1 MQTPQNY
8 NKMTHAY
15 HNVTTPYLTSTKPF
29 TISMRKLFLSLFV
42 ALVACNVAQAG
53 FYHFISDDKYRAEVH
68 KDFTAKMQLVGKN
81 FFTPTQTVP
90 TPAEQEALEFLY
102 AYMPVADVTDYT
114 TAFYLDNVKATFKA
128 RDEMPW
134 GRDVPELLFR
144 HFVLPIRVN
153 NENLDNTRMALYD
166 ELKKR
171 VEGLSMTEAVLELN
185 HWCHEHVTY
194 QPSNAR
200 TLAPLACMK
209 TAIGRCGEESTF
221 TVAVLR
227 TLGIPARQVYTPR
240 WAHTDDNHAWVEAWA
255 DGKWHFLGA
264 CEPEP
269 VLDLGWFNLPASRAM
284 LMHTKAFG
292 NYRGPEEVMLRT
304 SNYTEINL
312 IANYAPTARV
322 DFAVVDAAG
331 KAVDKAKVEFKIY
344 NYAEYYTAVNKFTDS
359 RGRTFLTAGVGDMMV
374 WASKNGA
381 YGFAKASFGKDKAVT
396 IRLNRSARSD
406 AKMTVGALDSV
417 NIVPPVE
424 SAKLPEV
431 TFDEA
436 IANKTRLAK
445 EDSIRQAYEATF
457 YKPKKDGR
465 IGDFLKRA
473 RGNWKTI
480 HQFVSNHSDRLD
492 RALALL
498 ETLPDKDLHDMPLE
512 ILEDHFGAESNQ
524 LSPRVEDEMIIAP
537 FKQTFQQAF
546 NTALADSMRAN
557 PTILVEWTKHNI
569 RLNPDTKALRI
580 AQTPMGVW
588 RSRLTDTRSRDI
600 FFVSMARS
608 LGIESRKDAVT
619 GKVQYKRDDAW
630 VDVNFDNAQSQAT
643 PTGKL
648 KLTYSAAPLLPAD
661 PKYYSHF
668 TLSKIV
674 NGQAQLL
681 NFEEGDGNANEGT
694 TWANTFERGYDLD
707 AGTYLLV
714 TGTRLANG
722 GVLATQ
728 RFFNVAAGKTTEV
741 PLVMRRPSGQLNV
754 LGNFDSESR
763 FLKDGQE
770 VSILSQTGRGYF
782 TLALLGIGE
791 EPTNHALRDLAKARA
806 TLDEWGRPFVLLFPN
821 DADLQR
827 FKDENFGTL
836 PTNIIL
842 GVDADG
848 KIRQQV
854 ANAMK
859 LANPS
864 QMPVFI
870 VADTFNRVV
879 FCSQGYTIGMG
890 EQLEKVAK
898 MLETGK

>member
-1 MQTPQNY
+1 M
-8 NKMTHAY
+8 K
-15 HNVTTPYLTSTKPF
+15 
-29 TISMRKLFLSLFV
+29 KLLLSLFI
-42 ALVACNVAQAG
+42 ALTAFNAAQAG
-53 FYHFISDDKYRAEVH
+53 YYHFISDDKYRAQVH
-68 KDFTAKMQLVGKN
+68 KDFTEKMQLVGKN
-81 FFTPTQTVP
+81 FFSATQSVP
-90 TPAEQEALEFLY
+90 SVAEQEALEFLY

-114 TAFYLDNVKATFKA
+114 TAFYLDNVKAAFKA
-128 RDEMPW
+128 REEMPW
-134 GRDVPELLFR
+134 GRTVPELLFR
-144 HFVLPIRVN
+144 HFVMPIRVN
-153 NENLDNTRMALYD
+153 NENLDNARIVLYD

-171 VEGLSMTEAVLELN
+171 VEGLSMTEAILELN

-200 TLAPLACMK
+200 TLSPLACMK

-255 DGKWHFLGA
+255 DGQWHFLGA

-269 VLDLGWFNLPASRAM
+269 VLNLGWFNLPASRAM

-304 SNYTEINL
+304 NNYTEINL
-312 IANYAPTARV
+312 IGNYAPTARI
-322 DFAVVDAAG
+322 DFMVVDAAG

-344 NYAEYYTAVNKFTDS
+344 NYAEYYTAVNKFTDN

-381 YGFAKASFGKDKAVT
+381 YGFAKASFGKDKSIT
-396 IRLNRSARSD
+396 IRLTRSARTD
-406 AKMTVGALDSV
+406 AKNMVGALDST

-431 TFDEA
+431 SPEQA
-436 IANKTRLAK
+436 EANKLRLVK
-445 EDSIRQAYEATF
+445 EDSIRHAYEATF
-457 YKPKKDGR
+457 YKPKKDGKV
-465 IGDFLKRA
+465 GTFLKKA
-473 RGNWKTI
+473 RGNWQTI
-480 HQFVSNHSDRLD
+480 YQFINSHTDRMD
-492 RALALL
+492 RALDLL
-498 ETLPDKDLHDMPLE
+498 ATLPDKDLQDISLD
-512 ILEDHFGAESNQ
+512 ILEDHFNAQSDQ

-537 FKQTFQQAF
+537 FKQSFQEAF
-546 NTALADSMRAN
+546 NKGLADSMRVD
-557 PTILVEWTKHNI
+557 PTVLVDWTKHNI
-569 RLNPDTKALRI
+569 KLNPDTKALRI

-619 GKVQYKRDDAW
+619 GKVQYKRDSVW
-630 VDVNFDNAQSQAT
+630 VDVDFDNAQQQVT
-643 PTGKL
+643 PTGRL
-648 KLTYSAAPLLPAD
+648 KLTYTAVPLLPSD

-668 TLSKIV
+668 SLSKIV
-674 NGQAQLL
+674 DGQARLL
-681 NFEEGDGNANEGT
+681 NFEEGDGNDNEGT
-694 TWANTFERGYDLD
+694 TWANTFKNGYDLD

-722 GVLATQ
+722 GVLATH
-728 RFFNVAAGKTTEV
+728 RFFNIAAGKTTEV
-741 PLVMRRPSGQLNV
+741 ALKMRRPSGQLNV

-806 TLDEWGRPFVLLFPN
+806 TLDEWGRPFVLLFPS

-827 FKDENFGTL
+827 FKNENFGTL
-836 PTNIIL
+836 PANIIL
-842 GVDADG
+842 GVDAEG

-854 ANAMK
+854 AQAMK

>member
-1 MQTPQNY
+1 M
-8 NKMTHAY
+8 K
-15 HNVTTPYLTSTKPF
+15 
-29 TISMRKLFLSLFV
+29 KLLLSLFI
-42 ALVACNVAQAG
+42 ALTAFNAAQAG
-53 FYHFISDDKYRAEVH
+53 YYHFISDDKYRAQVH
-68 KDFTAKMQLVGKN
+68 KDFTEKMQLVGKN
-81 FFTPTQTVP
+81 FFSATQSVP
-90 TPAEQEALEFLY
+90 SVAEQEALEFLY

-114 TAFYLDNVKATFKA
+114 TAFYLDNVKAAFKA
-128 RDEMPW
+128 REEMPW
-134 GRDVPELLFR
+134 GRSVPELLFR
-144 HFVLPIRVN
+144 HFVMPIRVN
-153 NENLDNTRMALYD
+153 NENLDNARIVLYD

-171 VEGLSMTEAVLELN
+171 VEGLSMTEAILELN

-200 TLAPLACMK
+200 TLSPLACMK

-255 DGKWHFLGA
+255 DGQWHFLGA

-269 VLDLGWFNLPASRAM
+269 VLNLGWFNLPASRAM

-292 NYRGPEEVMLRT
+292 NYRGLEEVMLRT
-304 SNYTEINL
+304 NNYTEINL
-312 IANYAPTARV
+312 IGNYAPTARI
-322 DFAVVDAAG
+322 DFMVVDAAG

-344 NYAEYYTAVNKFTDS
+344 NYAEYYTAVNKFTDN

-381 YGFAKASFGKDKAVT
+381 YGFAKASFGKDKSIT
-396 IRLNRSARSD
+396 IRLTRSARTD
-406 AKMTVGALDSV
+406 AKNMVGALDST

-431 TFDEA
+431 SPEQA
-436 IANKTRLAK
+436 EANKLRLVK
-445 EDSIRQAYEATF
+445 EDSIRHAYEATF
-457 YKPKKDGR
+457 YKPKKDGKV
-465 IGDFLKRA
+465 GTFLKKA
-473 RGNWKTI
+473 RGNWQTI
-480 HQFVSNHSDRLD
+480 YQFINSHTDRMD
-492 RALALL
+492 RALDLL
-498 ETLPDKDLHDMPLE
+498 ATLPDKDLQDISLD
-512 ILEDHFGAESNQ
+512 ILEDHFNAQSNQ

-537 FKQTFQQAF
+537 FKQSFQEAF
-546 NTALADSMRAN
+546 NKGLADSMRVD
-557 PTILVEWTKHNI
+557 PTVLVDWTKHNI
-569 RLNPDTKALRI
+569 KLNPDTKALRI

-619 GKVQYKRDDAW
+619 GKVQYKRDSVW
-630 VDVNFDNAQSQAT
+630 VDVDFDNAQQQVT
-643 PTGKL
+643 PTGRL
-648 KLTYSAAPLLPAD
+648 KLTYTAVPLLPSD

-668 TLSKIV
+668 SLSKIV
-674 NGQAQLL
+674 DGQARLL
-681 NFEEGDGNANEGT
+681 NFEEGDGNDNEGT
-694 TWANTFERGYDLD
+694 TWANTFKNGYDLD

-722 GVLATQ
+722 GVLATH
-728 RFFNVAAGKTTEV
+728 RFFNIAAGKTTEV
-741 PLVMRRPSGQLNV
+741 ALKMRRPSGQLNV

-827 FKDENFGTL
+827 FKNENFGTL
-836 PTNIIL
+836 PANIIL
-842 GVDADG
+842 GVDAEG

-854 ANAMK
+854 AQAMK

>member
-1 MQTPQNY
+1 M
-8 NKMTHAY
+8 K
-15 HNVTTPYLTSTKPF
+15 
-29 TISMRKLFLSLFV
+29 KLLLSLFI
-42 ALVACNVAQAG
+42 ALTAFNAAQAG
-53 FYHFISDDKYRAEVH
+53 YYHFISDDKYRAQVH
-68 KDFTAKMQLVGKN
+68 KDFTEKMQLVGKN
-81 FFTPTQTVP
+81 FFSATQSVP
-90 TPAEQEALEFLY
+90 SVAEQEALEFLY

-114 TAFYLDNVKATFKA
+114 TAFYLDNVKAAFKA
-128 RDEMPW
+128 REEMPW
-134 GRDVPELLFR
+134 GRTVPELLFR
-144 HFVLPIRVN
+144 HFVMPIRVN
-153 NENLDNTRMALYD
+153 NENLDNARIVLYD

-171 VEGLSMTEAVLELN
+171 VEGLSMTEAILELN

-200 TLAPLACMK
+200 TLSPLACMK

-255 DGKWHFLGA
+255 DGKWYFLGA

-269 VLDLGWFNLPASRAM
+269 VLNLGWFNLPASRAM

-304 SNYTEINL
+304 NNYTEINL
-312 IANYAPTARV
+312 IGNYAPTARI
-322 DFAVVDAAG
+322 DFMVVDAAG

-344 NYAEYYTAVNKFTDS
+344 NYAEYYTAVNKFTDN

-381 YGFAKASFGKDKAVT
+381 YGFAKASFGKDKSIT
-396 IRLNRSARSD
+396 IRLTRSARTD
-406 AKMTVGALDSV
+406 AKNMVGALDST

-431 TFDEA
+431 SPEQA
-436 IANKTRLAK
+436 EANKLRLVK
-445 EDSIRQAYEATF
+445 EDSIRHAYEATF
-457 YKPKKDGR
+457 YKPKKDGKV
-465 IGDFLKRA
+465 GTFLKKA
-473 RGNWKTI
+473 RGNWQTI
-480 HQFVSNHSDRLD
+480 YQFINSHTDRMD
-492 RALALL
+492 RALDLL
-498 ETLPDKDLHDMPLE
+498 ATLPDKDLQDISLD
-512 ILEDHFGAESNQ
+512 ILEDHFNAQSDQ

-537 FKQTFQQAF
+537 FKQSFQEAF
-546 NTALADSMRAN
+546 NKGLADSMRVD
-557 PTILVEWTKHNI
+557 PTVLVDWTKHNI
-569 RLNPDTKALRI
+569 KLNPDTKALRI

-619 GKVQYKRDDAW
+619 GKVQYKRDSVW
-630 VDVNFDNAQSQAT
+630 VDVDFDNAQQQVT
-643 PTGKL
+643 PTGRL
-648 KLTYSAAPLLPAD
+648 KLTYTAVPLLPSD

-674 NGQAQLL
+674 DGQARLL

-694 TWANTFERGYDLD
+694 TWANTFKNGYDLD
-707 AGTYLLV
+707 EGTYLLV

-722 GVLATQ
+722 GVLATH
-728 RFFNVAAGKTTEV
+728 RFFYIAAGKTTEV
-741 PLVMRRPSGQLNV
+741 ALKMRRPSGQLNV

-827 FKDENFGTL
+827 FKNENFGTL
-836 PTNIIL
+836 PANIIL
-842 GVDADG
+842 GVDAEG

-854 ANAMK
+854 AQAMK

>member
-1 MQTPQNY
+1 M
-8 NKMTHAY
+8 K
-15 HNVTTPYLTSTKPF
+15 
-29 TISMRKLFLSLFV
+29 KLLLSLFI
-42 ALVACNVAQAG
+42 ALTAFNAAQAG
-53 FYHFISDDKYRAEVH
+53 YYHFISDDKYRAQVH
-68 KDFTAKMQLVGKN
+68 KDFTEKMQLVGKN
-81 FFTPTQTVP
+81 FFSATQSVP
-90 TPAEQEALEFLY
+90 SVAEQEALEFLY

-128 RDEMPW
+128 REEMPW
-134 GRDVPELLFR
+134 GRTVPELLFR
-144 HFVLPIRVN
+144 HFVMPIRVN
-153 NENLDNTRMALYD
+153 NENLDNARIVLYD

-171 VEGLSMTEAVLELN
+171 VEGLSMTEAILELN

-200 TLAPLACMK
+200 TLSPLACMK

-255 DGKWHFLGA
+255 DGQWHFLGA

-269 VLDLGWFNLPASRAM
+269 VLNLGWFNLPASRAM

-304 SNYTEINL
+304 NNYTEINL
-312 IANYAPTARV
+312 IGNYAPTARI
-322 DFAVVDAAG
+322 DFMVVDAAG
-331 KAVDKAKVEFKIY
+331 QAVDKAKVEFKIY
-344 NYAEYYTAVNKFTDS
+344 NYAEYYTAVNKFTDN

-381 YGFAKASFGKDKAVT
+381 YGFAKASFGKDKSIT
-396 IRLNRSARSD
+396 IRLTRSARTD
-406 AKMTVGALDSV
+406 AKNMVGVLDST

-431 TFDEA
+431 SPEQA
-436 IANKTRLAK
+436 EANKLRLVK
-445 EDSIRQAYEATF
+445 EDSIRHAYEATF
-457 YKPKKDGR
+457 YKPKKEGKV
-465 IGDFLKRA
+465 GTFLKKA
-473 RGNWKTI
+473 RGNWQTI
-480 HQFVSNHSDRLD
+480 YQFINSHTDRMD
-492 RALALL
+492 RALDLL
-498 ETLPDKDLHDMPLE
+498 ATLPDKDLQDISLD
-512 ILEDHFGAESNQ
+512 ILEDHFNAQSNQ

-537 FKQTFQQAF
+537 FKQSFQEAF
-546 NTALADSMRAN
+546 NKGLADSMRVD
-557 PTILVEWTKHNI
+557 PTVLVDWTKRNI
-569 RLNPDTKALRI
+569 KLNPDTKALRI

-619 GKVQYKRDDAW
+619 GKVQYKRDSVW
-630 VDVNFDNAQSQAT
+630 VDVDFDNAQQQVT
-643 PTGKL
+643 PTGRL
-648 KLTYSAAPLLPAD
+648 KLTYTAVPLLPSD

-674 NGQAQLL
+674 DGQARLL
-681 NFEEGDGNANEGT
+681 NFEEGDGNDDEGT
-694 TWANTFERGYDLD
+694 TWANTFKNGYDLD

-722 GVLATQ
+722 GVLATH
-728 RFFNVAAGKTTEV
+728 RFFNIAAGKTTEV
-741 PLVMRRPSGQLNV
+741 ALKMRRPSGQLNV

-827 FKDENFGTL
+827 FKNENFGTL
-836 PTNIIL
+836 PANIIL
-842 GVDADG
+842 GVDAEG

-854 ANAMK
+854 AQAMK

>member
-1 MQTPQNY
+1 
-8 NKMTHAY
+8 
-15 HNVTTPYLTSTKPF
+15 
-29 TISMRKLFLSLFV
+29 
-42 ALVACNVAQAG
+42 
-53 FYHFISDDKYRAEVH
+53 
-68 KDFTAKMQLVGKN
+68 
-81 FFTPTQTVP
+81 
-90 TPAEQEALEFLY
+90 
-102 AYMPVADVTDYT
+102 
-114 TAFYLDNVKATFKA
+114 
-128 RDEMPW
+128 
-134 GRDVPELLFR
+134 
-144 HFVLPIRVN
+144 
-153 NENLDNTRMALYD
+153 
-166 ELKKR
+166 
-171 VEGLSMTEAVLELN
+171 
-185 HWCHEHVTY
+185 
-194 QPSNAR
+194 
-200 TLAPLACMK
+200 
-209 TAIGRCGEESTF
+209 
-221 TVAVLR
+221 
-227 TLGIPARQVYTPR
+227 
-240 WAHTDDNHAWVEAWA
+240 
-255 DGKWHFLGA
+255 
-264 CEPEP
+264 
-269 VLDLGWFNLPASRAM
+269 
-284 LMHTKAFG
+284 MHTKAFG

-304 SNYTEINL
+304 NNYTEINL
-312 IANYAPTARV
+312 IGNYAPTARI
-322 DFAVVDAAG
+322 DFMVVDAAG

-344 NYAEYYTAVNKFTDS
+344 NYAEYYTAVNKFTDN

-381 YGFAKASFGKDKAVT
+381 YGFAKASFGKDKSIT
-396 IRLNRSARSD
+396 IRLTRSARTD
-406 AKMTVGALDSV
+406 AKNMVGALDST

-431 TFDEA
+431 SPEQA
-436 IANKTRLAK
+436 EANKLRLVK
-445 EDSIRQAYEATF
+445 EDSIRHAYEATF
-457 YKPKKDGR
+457 YKPKKDGKV
-465 IGDFLKRA
+465 GTFLKKA
-473 RGNWKTI
+473 RGNWQTI
-480 HQFVSNHSDRLD
+480 YQFINSHTDRMD
-492 RALALL
+492 RALDLL
-498 ETLPDKDLHDMPLE
+498 ATLPDKDLQDISLD
-512 ILEDHFGAESNQ
+512 ILEDHFNAQSDQ

-537 FKQTFQQAF
+537 FKQSFQEAF
-546 NTALADSMRAN
+546 NKGLADSMRVD
-557 PTILVEWTKHNI
+557 PTVLIDWTKHNI
-569 RLNPDTKALRI
+569 KLNPDTKALRI

-619 GKVQYKRDDAW
+619 GKVQYKRDSVW
-630 VDVNFDNAQSQAT
+630 VDVDFDNAQQQVT
-643 PTGKL
+643 PTGRL
-648 KLTYSAAPLLPAD
+648 KLTYTAVPLLPSD

-674 NGQAQLL
+674 DGQARLL
-681 NFEEGDGNANEGT
+681 NFEEGDGNDNEGT
-694 TWANTFERGYDLD
+694 TWANTFKNGYDLD

-728 RFFNVAAGKTTEV
+728 RFFNIAAGKTTEV
-741 PLVMRRPSGQLNV
+741 ALKMRRPSGQLNV

-827 FKDENFGTL
+827 FKNENFGTL
-836 PTNIIL
+836 PANIIL
-842 GVDADG
+842 GVDAEG

-854 ANAMK
+854 AQAMK

>member
-1 MQTPQNY
+1 M
-8 NKMTHAY
+8 K
-15 HNVTTPYLTSTKPF
+15 
-29 TISMRKLFLSLFV
+29 KLLLSLFI
-42 ALVACNVAQAG
+42 ALTAFNAAQAG
-53 FYHFISDDKYRAEVH
+53 YYHFISDDKYRAQVH
-68 KDFTAKMQLVGKN
+68 KDFTEKMQLVGKN
-81 FFTPTQTVP
+81 FFSATQSVP
-90 TPAEQEALEFLY
+90 SVAEQEALEFLY

-114 TAFYLDNVKATFKA
+114 TAFYLDNVKAAFKA
-128 RDEMPW
+128 REEMPW
-134 GRDVPELLFR
+134 GRTVPELLFR
-144 HFVLPIRVN
+144 HFVMPIRVN
-153 NENLDNTRMALYD
+153 NENLDNARIVLYD

-171 VEGLSMTEAVLELN
+171 VEGLSMTEAILELN

-200 TLAPLACMK
+200 TLSPLACMK

-255 DGKWHFLGA
+255 DGQWHFLGA

-269 VLDLGWFNLPASRAM
+269 VLNLGWFNLPASRAM

-304 SNYTEINL
+304 NNYTEINL
-312 IANYAPTARV
+312 IGNYAPTARI
-322 DFAVVDAAG
+322 DFMVVDAAG

-344 NYAEYYTAVNKFTDS
+344 NYAEYYTAVNKFTDN

-381 YGFAKASFGKDKAVT
+381 YGFAKASFGKDKSIT
-396 IRLNRSARSD
+396 IRLTRSARTD
-406 AKMTVGALDSV
+406 AKNMVGVLDST

-431 TFDEA
+431 SPEQA
-436 IANKTRLAK
+436 EANKLRLVK
-445 EDSIRQAYEATF
+445 EDSIRHAYEATF
-457 YKPKKDGR
+457 YKPKKDGKV
-465 IGDFLKRA
+465 GTFLKKA
-473 RGNWKTI
+473 RGNWQTI
-480 HQFVSNHSDRLD
+480 YQFINSHTDRMD
-492 RALALL
+492 RALDLL
-498 ETLPDKDLHDMPLE
+498 ATLPDKDLQDISLD
-512 ILEDHFGAESNQ
+512 ILEDHFNAQSDQ

-537 FKQTFQQAF
+537 FKQSFQEAF
-546 NTALADSMRAN
+546 NKGLADSMRVD
-557 PTILVEWTKHNI
+557 PTVLVDWTKHNI
-569 RLNPDTKALRI
+569 KLNPDTKALRI

-619 GKVQYKRDDAW
+619 GKVQYKRDSVW
-630 VDVNFDNAQSQAT
+630 VDVDFDNAQQQVT
-643 PTGKL
+643 PTGRL
-648 KLTYSAAPLLPAD
+648 KLTYTAVPLLPSD

-674 NGQAQLL
+674 DGQARLL
-681 NFEEGDGNANEGT
+681 NFEEGDGNDNEGT
-694 TWANTFERGYDLD
+694 TWANTFKNGYDLD

-722 GVLATQ
+722 GVLATH
-728 RFFNVAAGKTTEV
+728 RFFNIAAGKTTEV
-741 PLVMRRPSGQLNV
+741 ALKMRRPSGQLNV

-827 FKDENFGTL
+827 FKNENFGTL
-836 PTNIIL
+836 PANIIL
-842 GVDADG
+842 GVDAEG

-854 ANAMK
+854 AQAMK

-879 FCSQGYTIGMG
+879 FCLQGYTIGMG

>member
-1 MQTPQNY
+1 
-8 NKMTHAY
+8 
-15 HNVTTPYLTSTKPF
+15 
-29 TISMRKLFLSLFV
+29 MRKLLLSLFI
-42 ALVACNVAQAG
+42 ALTAFNAAQAG
-53 FYHFISDDKYRAEVH
+53 YYHFISDDKYRAQVH
-68 KDFTAKMQLVGKN
+68 KDFTEKMQLVGKN
-81 FFTPTQTVP
+81 FFSATQSVP
-90 TPAEQEALEFLY
+90 SVAEQEALEFLY

-114 TAFYLDNVKATFKA
+114 TAFYLDNVKAAFKA
-128 RDEMPW
+128 REEMPW
-134 GRDVPELLFR
+134 GRTVPELLFR
-144 HFVLPIRVN
+144 HFVMPIRVN
-153 NENLDNTRMALYD
+153 NENLDNARIVLYD

-171 VEGLSMTEAVLELN
+171 VEGLSMTEAILELN

-200 TLAPLACMK
+200 TLSPLACMK

-255 DGKWHFLGA
+255 DGQWHFLGA

-269 VLDLGWFNLPASRAM
+269 VLNVGGFNLPASRAM

-304 SNYTEINL
+304 NNYTEINL
-312 IANYAPTARV
+312 IGNYAPTARI
-322 DFAVVDAAG
+322 DFMVVDAAG

-344 NYAEYYTAVNKFTDS
+344 NYAEYYTAVNKFTDN

-381 YGFAKASFGKDKAVT
+381 YGFAKASFGKDKSIT
-396 IRLNRSARSD
+396 IRLTRSARTD
-406 AKMTVGALDSV
+406 AKNMVGVLDST

-431 TFDEA
+431 SPEQA
-436 IANKTRLAK
+436 EANKLRLVK
-445 EDSIRQAYEATF
+445 EDSIRHAYEATF
-457 YKPKKDGR
+457 YKPKKDGKV
-465 IGDFLKRA
+465 GTFLKKA
-473 RGNWKTI
+473 RGNWQTI
-480 HQFVSNHSDRLD
+480 YQFINSHTDRMD
-492 RALALL
+492 RALDLL
-498 ETLPDKDLHDMPLE
+498 ATLPDKDLQDISLD
-512 ILEDHFGAESNQ
+512 ILEDHFNAQSNQ

-537 FKQTFQQAF
+537 FKQSFQEAF
-546 NTALADSMRAN
+546 NKGLADSMRVD
-557 PTILVEWTKHNI
+557 PTVLVDWTKHNI
-569 RLNPDTKALRI
+569 KLNPDTKALRI

-619 GKVQYKRDDAW
+619 GKVQYKRDSVW
-630 VDVNFDNAQSQAT
+630 VDVDFDNAQQQVT
-643 PTGKL
+643 PTGRL
-648 KLTYSAAPLLPAD
+648 KLTYTAVPLLPSD

-674 NGQAQLL
+674 DGQARLL
-681 NFEEGDGNANEGT
+681 NFEEGDGNDDEGT
-694 TWANTFERGYDLD
+694 TWANTFKNGYDLD

-722 GVLATQ
+722 GVLATH
-728 RFFNVAAGKTTEV
+728 RFFNIAAGKTTEV
-741 PLVMRRPSGQLNV
+741 ALKMRRPSGQLNV

-827 FKDENFGTL
+827 FKNENFGTL
-836 PTNIIL
+836 PANIIL
-842 GVDADG
+842 GVDAEG

-854 ANAMK
+854 AQAMK

>member
-1 MQTPQNY
+1 M
-8 NKMTHAY
+8 K
-15 HNVTTPYLTSTKPF
+15 
-29 TISMRKLFLSLFV
+29 KLLLSLFI
-42 ALVACNVAQAG
+42 ALTAFNAAQAG
-53 FYHFISDDKYRAEVH
+53 YYHFISDDKYRAQVH
-68 KDFTAKMQLVGKN
+68 KDFTEKMQLVGKN
-81 FFTPTQTVP
+81 FFSATQSVP
-90 TPAEQEALEFLY
+90 SVAEQEALEFLY

-114 TAFYLDNVKATFKA
+114 TAFYLDNVKAAFKA
-128 RDEMPW
+128 REEMPW
-134 GRDVPELLFR
+134 GRTVPELLFR
-144 HFVLPIRVN
+144 HFVMPIRVN
-153 NENLDNTRMALYD
+153 NENLDNARIVLYD

-171 VEGLSMTEAVLELN
+171 VEGLSMTEAILELN

-200 TLAPLACMK
+200 TLSPLACMK

-255 DGKWHFLGA
+255 DGKWYFLGA

-269 VLDLGWFNLPASRAM
+269 VLNLGWFNLPASRAM

-304 SNYTEINL
+304 NNYTEINL
-312 IANYAPTARV
+312 IGNYAPTARIY
-322 DFAVVDAAG
+322 FMVVDAAG

-344 NYAEYYTAVNKFTDS
+344 NYAEYYTAVNKFTDN

-381 YGFAKASFGKDKAVT
+381 YGFAKASFGKDKSIT
-396 IRLNRSARSD
+396 IRLTRSARTD
-406 AKMTVGALDSV
+406 AKNMVGALDST

-431 TFDEA
+431 SPEQA
-436 IANKTRLAK
+436 EANKLRLVK
-445 EDSIRQAYEATF
+445 EDSIRHAYEATF
-457 YKPKKDGR
+457 YKPKKDGKV
-465 IGDFLKRA
+465 GTFLKKA
-473 RGNWKTI
+473 RGNWQTI
-480 HQFVSNHSDRLD
+480 YQFINSHTDRMD
-492 RALALL
+492 RALDLL
-498 ETLPDKDLHDMPLE
+498 ATLPDKDLQDISLD
-512 ILEDHFGAESNQ
+512 ILEDHFNAQSDQ

-537 FKQTFQQAF
+537 FKQSFQEAF
-546 NTALADSMRAN
+546 NKGLADSMRVD
-557 PTILVEWTKHNI
+557 PTVLVDWTKHNI
-569 RLNPDTKALRI
+569 KLNPDTKALRI

-619 GKVQYKRDDAW
+619 GKVQYKRDSVW
-630 VDVNFDNAQSQAT
+630 VDVDFDNAQQQVT
-643 PTGKL
+643 PTGRL
-648 KLTYSAAPLLPAD
+648 KLTYTAVPLLPSD

-674 NGQAQLL
+674 DGQARLL

-694 TWANTFERGYDLD
+694 TWANTFKNGYDLD

-722 GVLATQ
+722 GVLATH
-728 RFFNVAAGKTTEV
+728 RFFYIAAGKTTEV
-741 PLVMRRPSGQLNV
+741 ALKMRRPSGQLNV

-827 FKDENFGTL
+827 FKNENFGTL
-836 PTNIIL
+836 PANIIL
-842 GVDADG
+842 GVDAEG

-854 ANAMK
+854 AQAMK

>member
-1 MQTPQNY
+1 M
-8 NKMTHAY
+8 K
-15 HNVTTPYLTSTKPF
+15 
-29 TISMRKLFLSLFV
+29 KLLLSLFI
-42 ALVACNVAQAG
+42 ALTAFNAAQAG
-53 FYHFISDDKYRAEVH
+53 YYHFISDDKYRAQVH
-68 KDFTAKMQLVGKN
+68 KDFTEKMQLVGKN
-81 FFTPTQTVP
+81 FFSATQSVP
-90 TPAEQEALEFLY
+90 SVAEQEALEFLY

-114 TAFYLDNVKATFKA
+114 TAFYLDNVKAAFKA
-128 RDEMPW
+128 REEMPW
-134 GRDVPELLFR
+134 GRTVPELLFR
-144 HFVLPIRVN
+144 HFVMPIRVN
-153 NENLDNTRMALYD
+153 NENLDNARIVLYD

-171 VEGLSMTEAVLELN
+171 VEGLSMTEAILELN

-200 TLAPLACMK
+200 TLSPLACMK

-255 DGKWHFLGA
+255 DGKWYFLGA

-269 VLDLGWFNLPASRAM
+269 VLNLGWFNLPASRAM

-304 SNYTEINL
+304 NNYTEINL
-312 IANYAPTARV
+312 IGNYAPTARI
-322 DFAVVDAAG
+322 DFMVVDAAG

-344 NYAEYYTAVNKFTDS
+344 NYAEYYTAVNKFTDN

-381 YGFAKASFGKDKAVT
+381 YGFAKASFGKDKSIT
-396 IRLNRSARSD
+396 IRLTCSARTD
-406 AKMTVGALDSV
+406 AKNMVGALDST

-431 TFDEA
+431 SPEQA
-436 IANKTRLAK
+436 EANKLRLVK
-445 EDSIRQAYEATF
+445 EDSIRHAYEATF
-457 YKPKKDGR
+457 YKPKKDGKV
-465 IGDFLKRA
+465 GTFLKKA
-473 RGNWKTI
+473 RGNWQTI
-480 HQFVSNHSDRLD
+480 YQFINSHTDRMD
-492 RALALL
+492 RALDLL
-498 ETLPDKDLHDMPLE
+498 ATLPDKDLQDISLD
-512 ILEDHFGAESNQ
+512 ILEDHFNAQSDQ

-537 FKQTFQQAF
+537 FKQSFQEAF
-546 NTALADSMRAN
+546 NKGLADSMRVD
-557 PTILVEWTKHNI
+557 PTVLVDWTKHNI
-569 RLNPDTKALRI
+569 KLNPDTKALRI

-619 GKVQYKRDDAW
+619 GKVQYKRDSVW
-630 VDVNFDNAQSQAT
+630 VDVDFDNAQQQVT
-643 PTGKL
+643 PTGRL
-648 KLTYSAAPLLPAD
+648 KLTYTAVPLLPSD

-674 NGQAQLL
+674 DGQARLL

-694 TWANTFERGYDLD
+694 TWANTFKNGYDLD

-722 GVLATQ
+722 GVLATH
-728 RFFNVAAGKTTEV
+728 RFFYIAAGKTTEV
-741 PLVMRRPSGQLNV
+741 ALKMRRPSGQLNV

-827 FKDENFGTL
+827 FKNENFGTL
-836 PTNIIL
+836 PANIIL
-842 GVDADG
+842 GVDAEG

-854 ANAMK
+854 AQAMK

>member
-1 MQTPQNY
+1 
-8 NKMTHAY
+8 
-15 HNVTTPYLTSTKPF
+15 
-29 TISMRKLFLSLFV
+29 MRKLLLSLFI
-42 ALVACNVAQAG
+42 ALTAFNAAQAG
-53 FYHFISDDKYRAEVH
+53 YYHFISDDKYRAQVR
-68 KDFTAKMQLVGKN
+68 KDFTEKMQLVGKN
-81 FFTPTQTVP
+81 FFSATQSVP
-90 TPAEQEALEFLY
+90 SVAEQEALEFLY

-114 TAFYLDNVKATFKA
+114 TAFYLDNVKAAFKA
-128 RDEMPW
+128 REEMPW
-134 GRDVPELLFR
+134 GRTVPELLFR
-144 HFVLPIRVN
+144 HFVMPIRVN
-153 NENLDNTRMALYD
+153 NENLDNARIVLYD

-171 VEGLSMTEAVLELN
+171 VEGLSMTEAILELN

-200 TLAPLACMK
+200 TLSPLACMK

-255 DGKWHFLGA
+255 DGQWHFLGA

-269 VLDLGWFNLPASRAM
+269 VLNLGWFNLPASRAM

-304 SNYTEINL
+304 NNYTEINL
-312 IANYAPTARV
+312 IGNYAPTARI
-322 DFAVVDAAG
+322 DFMVVDAAG

-344 NYAEYYTAVNKFTDS
+344 NYAEYYTAVNKFTDN

-381 YGFAKASFGKDKAVT
+381 YGFSKASFGKDKNIT
-396 IRLNRSARSD
+396 IRLTRSARTD
-406 AKMTVGALDSV
+406 AKNMVGALDST

-431 TFDEA
+431 SPEQA
-436 IANKTRLAK
+436 EANKLRLVK
-445 EDSIRQAYEATF
+445 EDSIRHAYEATF
-457 YKPKKDGR
+457 YKPKKEGKV
-465 IGDFLKRA
+465 GTFLKKA
-473 RGNWKTI
+473 RGNWQTI
-480 HQFVSNHSDRLD
+480 YQFINSHTDRMD
-492 RALALL
+492 RALDLL
-498 ETLPDKDLHDMPLE
+498 ATLPDKDLQDISLD
-512 ILEDHFGAESNQ
+512 ILEDHFNAQSDQ

-537 FKQTFQQAF
+537 FKQSFQEAF
-546 NTALADSMRAN
+546 NKGLADSMRVD
-557 PTILVEWTKHNI
+557 PTVLVDWTKRNI
-569 RLNPDTKALRI
+569 KLNPDTKALRI

-619 GKVQYKRDDAW
+619 GKVQYKRDSVW
-630 VDVNFDNAQSQAT
+630 VDVDFDNAQQQVT
-643 PTGKL
+643 PTGRL
-648 KLTYSAAPLLPAD
+648 KLTYTAVPLLPSD

-674 NGQAQLL
+674 DGQARLL
-681 NFEEGDGNANEGT
+681 NFEEGDGNDDEGT
-694 TWANTFERGYDLD
+694 TWANTFKNGYDLD

-722 GVLATQ
+722 SVLATH
-728 RFFNVAAGKTTEV
+728 RFFNIGAGKTTEV
-741 PLVMRRPSGQLNV
+741 ALKMRRPSGQLNV

-827 FKDENFGTL
+827 FKNENFGTL
-836 PTNIIL
+836 PANIIL
-842 GVDADG
+842 GVDAEG

-854 ANAMK
+854 AQAMK

>member
-1 MQTPQNY
+1 M
-8 NKMTHAY
+8 
-15 HNVTTPYLTSTKPF
+15 
-29 TISMRKLFLSLFV
+29 
-42 ALVACNVAQAG
+42 
-53 FYHFISDDKYRAEVH
+53 
-68 KDFTAKMQLVGKN
+68 
-81 FFTPTQTVP
+81 
-90 TPAEQEALEFLY
+90 
-102 AYMPVADVTDYT
+102 
-114 TAFYLDNVKATFKA
+114 
-128 RDEMPW
+128 
-134 GRDVPELLFR
+134 
-144 HFVLPIRVN
+144 
-153 NENLDNTRMALYD
+153 
-166 ELKKR
+166 
-171 VEGLSMTEAVLELN
+171 LN
-185 HWCHEHVTY
+185 
-194 QPSNAR
+194 
-200 TLAPLACMK
+200 
-209 TAIGRCGEESTF
+209 
-221 TVAVLR
+221 
-227 TLGIPARQVYTPR
+227 
-240 WAHTDDNHAWVEAWA
+240 
-255 DGKWHFLGA
+255 
-264 CEPEP
+264 
-269 VLDLGWFNLPASRAM
+269 LGWFNLPASRAM

-304 SNYTEINL
+304 NNYTEINL
-312 IANYAPTARV
+312 IGNYAPTARI
-322 DFAVVDAAG
+322 DFMVVDAAG

-344 NYAEYYTAVNKFTDS
+344 NYAEYYTAVNKFTDN

-381 YGFAKASFGKDKAVT
+381 YGFAKASFGKDKSIT
-396 IRLNRSARSD
+396 IRLTRSARTD
-406 AKMTVGALDSV
+406 AKNMVGVLDST

-431 TFDEA
+431 SPEQA
-436 IANKTRLAK
+436 EANKLRLVK
-445 EDSIRQAYEATF
+445 EDSIRHAYEATF
-457 YKPKKDGR
+457 YKPKKDGKV
-465 IGDFLKRA
+465 GTFLKKA
-473 RGNWKTI
+473 RGNWQTI
-480 HQFVSNHSDRLD
+480 YQFINSHTDRMD
-492 RALALL
+492 RALDLL
-498 ETLPDKDLHDMPLE
+498 ATLPDKDLQDISLD
-512 ILEDHFGAESNQ
+512 ILEDHFNAQSDQ

-537 FKQTFQQAF
+537 FKQSFQEAF
-546 NTALADSMRAN
+546 NKGLADSMRVD
-557 PTILVEWTKHNI
+557 PTVLIDWTKHNI
-569 RLNPDTKALRI
+569 KLNPDTKALRI

-619 GKVQYKRDDAW
+619 GKVQYKRDSVW
-630 VDVNFDNAQSQAT
+630 VDVDFDNAQQQVT
-643 PTGKL
+643 PTGRL
-648 KLTYSAAPLLPAD
+648 KLTYTAVPLLPSD

-674 NGQAQLL
+674 DGQARLL
-681 NFEEGDGNANEGT
+681 NFEEGDGNDNEGT
-694 TWANTFERGYDLD
+694 TWANTFKNGYDLD

-728 RFFNVAAGKTTEV
+728 RFFNIAAGKTTEV
-741 PLVMRRPSGQLNV
+741 ALKMRRPSGQLNV

-827 FKDENFGTL
+827 FKNENFGTL
-836 PTNIIL
+836 PANIIL
-842 GVDADG
+842 GVDAEG

-854 ANAMK
+854 AQAMK

>member
-1 MQTPQNY
+1 M
-8 NKMTHAY
+8 K
-15 HNVTTPYLTSTKPF
+15 
-29 TISMRKLFLSLFV
+29 KLLLSLFI
-42 ALVACNVAQAG
+42 ALTAFNAAQAG
-53 FYHFISDDKYRAEVH
+53 YYHFISDDKYRAQVH
-68 KDFTAKMQLVGKN
+68 KDFTEKMQLVGKN
-81 FFTPTQTVP
+81 FFSATQSVP
-90 TPAEQEALEFLY
+90 SVAEQEALEFLY

-114 TAFYLDNVKATFKA
+114 TAFYLDNVKAAFKA
-128 RDEMPW
+128 REEMPW
-134 GRDVPELLFR
+134 GRTVPELLFR
-144 HFVLPIRVN
+144 HFVMPIRVN
-153 NENLDNTRMALYD
+153 NENLDNARIVLYD

-171 VEGLSMTEAVLELN
+171 VEGLSMTEAILELN

-200 TLAPLACMK
+200 TLSPLACMK

-255 DGKWHFLGA
+255 DGQWHFLGA

-269 VLDLGWFNLPASRAM
+269 VLNLGWFNLPASRAM

-304 SNYTEINL
+304 NNYTEINL
-312 IANYAPTARV
+312 IGNYAPTARI
-322 DFAVVDAAG
+322 DFMVVDAAG

-344 NYAEYYTAVNKFTDS
+344 NYAEYYTAVNKFTDN

-381 YGFAKASFGKDKAVT
+381 YGFAKASFGKDKSIT
-396 IRLNRSARSD
+396 IRLTRSARTD
-406 AKMTVGALDSV
+406 AKNMVCALDST

-431 TFDEA
+431 SPEQA
-436 IANKTRLAK
+436 EANKLRLVK
-445 EDSIRQAYEATF
+445 EDSIRHAYEATF
-457 YKPKKDGR
+457 YKPKKDGKV
-465 IGDFLKRA
+465 GTFLKKA
-473 RGNWKTI
+473 RGNWQTI
-480 HQFVSNHSDRLD
+480 YQFINSHTDRMD
-492 RALALL
+492 RALDLL
-498 ETLPDKDLHDMPLE
+498 ATLPDKDLQDISLD
-512 ILEDHFGAESNQ
+512 ILEDHFNAQSDQ

-537 FKQTFQQAF
+537 FKQSFQEAF
-546 NTALADSMRAN
+546 NKGLADSMRVD
-557 PTILVEWTKHNI
+557 PTVLVDWTKHNI
-569 RLNPDTKALRI
+569 KLNPDTKALRI

-619 GKVQYKRDDAW
+619 GKVQYKRDSVW
-630 VDVNFDNAQSQAT
+630 VDVDFDNAQQQVT
-643 PTGKL
+643 PTGRL
-648 KLTYSAAPLLPAD
+648 KLTYTAVPLLPSD

-674 NGQAQLL
+674 DGQARLL
-681 NFEEGDGNANEGT
+681 NFEEGDGNDNEGT
-694 TWANTFERGYDLD
+694 TWANTFKNGYDLD

-722 GVLATQ
+722 GVLATH
-728 RFFNVAAGKTTEV
+728 RFFNIAAGKTTEV
-741 PLVMRRPSGQLNV
+741 ALKMRRPSGQLNV

-827 FKDENFGTL
+827 FKNENFGTL
-836 PTNIIL
+836 PANIIL
-842 GVDADG
+842 GVDAEG

-854 ANAMK
+854 AQAMK

>member
-1 MQTPQNY
+1 M
-8 NKMTHAY
+8 K
-15 HNVTTPYLTSTKPF
+15 
-29 TISMRKLFLSLFV
+29 KLLLSLFI
-42 ALVACNVAQAG
+42 ALTAFNAAQAG
-53 FYHFISDDKYRAEVH
+53 YYHFISDDKYRAQVH
-68 KDFTAKMQLVGKN
+68 KDFTEKMQLVGKN
-81 FFTPTQTVP
+81 FFSATQSVP
-90 TPAEQEALEFLY
+90 SVAEQEALEFLY

-114 TAFYLDNVKATFKA
+114 TAFYLDNVKAAFKA
-128 RDEMPW
+128 REEMPW
-134 GRDVPELLFR
+134 GRTVPELLFR
-144 HFVLPIRVN
+144 HFVMPIRVN
-153 NENLDNTRMALYD
+153 NENLDNARIVLYD

-171 VEGLSMTEAVLELN
+171 VEGLSMTEAILELN

-200 TLAPLACMK
+200 TLSPLACMK

-255 DGKWHFLGA
+255 DGQWHFLGA

-269 VLDLGWFNLPASRAM
+269 VLNLGWFNLPASRAM

-304 SNYTEINL
+304 NNYTEINL
-312 IANYAPTARV
+312 IGNYAPTARI
-322 DFAVVDAAG
+322 DFMVVDAAG

-344 NYAEYYTAVNKFTDS
+344 NYAEYYTAVNKFTDN

-381 YGFAKASFGKDKAVT
+381 YGFAKASFGKDKSIT
-396 IRLNRSARSD
+396 IRLTHSARTD
-406 AKMTVGALDSV
+406 AKNMVGALDST

-431 TFDEA
+431 SPEQA
-436 IANKTRLAK
+436 EANKLRLVK
-445 EDSIRQAYEATF
+445 EDSIRHAYEATF
-457 YKPKKDGR
+457 YKPKKDGKV
-465 IGDFLKRA
+465 GTFLKKA
-473 RGNWKTI
+473 RGNWQTI
-480 HQFVSNHSDRLD
+480 YQFINSHTDRMD
-492 RALALL
+492 RALDLL
-498 ETLPDKDLHDMPLE
+498 ATLPDKDLQDISLD
-512 ILEDHFGAESNQ
+512 ILEDHFNAQSDQ

-537 FKQTFQQAF
+537 FKQSFQEAF
-546 NTALADSMRAN
+546 NKGLADSMRVD
-557 PTILVEWTKHNI
+557 PTVLVDWTKHNI
-569 RLNPDTKALRI
+569 KLNPDTKALRI

-619 GKVQYKRDDAW
+619 GKVQYKRDSVW
-630 VDVNFDNAQSQAT
+630 VDVDFDNAQQQVT
-643 PTGKL
+643 PTGRL
-648 KLTYSAAPLLPAD
+648 KLTYTAVPLLPSD

-674 NGQAQLL
+674 DGQARLL
-681 NFEEGDGNANEGT
+681 NFEEGDGNDNEGT
-694 TWANTFERGYDLD
+694 TWANTFKNGYDLD

-722 GVLATQ
+722 GVLATH
-728 RFFNVAAGKTTEV
+728 RFFNIAAGKTTEV
-741 PLVMRRPSGQLNV
+741 ALKMRRPSGQLNV

-827 FKDENFGTL
+827 FKNENFGTL
-836 PTNIIL
+836 PANIIL
-842 GVDADG
+842 GVDVEG

-854 ANAMK
+854 AQAMK

>member
-1 MQTPQNY
+1 
-8 NKMTHAY
+8 
-15 HNVTTPYLTSTKPF
+15 
-29 TISMRKLFLSLFV
+29 MRKLLLSLFI
-42 ALVACNVAQAG
+42 ALTAFNAAQAG
-53 FYHFISDDKYRAEVH
+53 YYHFISDDKYRAQVH
-68 KDFTAKMQLVGKN
+68 KDFTEKMQLVGKN
-81 FFTPTQTVP
+81 FFSATQSVP
-90 TPAEQEALEFLY
+90 SVAEQEALEFLY

-114 TAFYLDNVKATFKA
+114 TAFYLDNVKAAFKA
-128 RDEMPW
+128 REEMPW
-134 GRDVPELLFR
+134 GRTVPELLFR
-144 HFVLPIRVN
+144 HFVMPIRVN
-153 NENLDNTRMALYD
+153 NENLDNARIVLYD

-171 VEGLSMTEAVLELN
+171 VEGLSMTEAILELN

-200 TLAPLACMK
+200 TLSPLACMK

-255 DGKWHFLGA
+255 DGQWHFLGA

-269 VLDLGWFNLPASRAM
+269 VLNLGWFNLPASRAM

-304 SNYTEINL
+304 NNYTEINL
-312 IANYAPTARV
+312 IGNYAPTARI
-322 DFAVVDAAG
+322 DFMVVDAAG

-344 NYAEYYTAVNKFTDS
+344 NYAEYYTAVNKFTDN

-381 YGFAKASFGKDKAVT
+381 YGFAKASFGKDKSIT
-396 IRLNRSARSD
+396 IRLTRSARTD
-406 AKMTVGALDSV
+406 AKNMVGTLDST

-431 TFDEA
+431 SPEQA
-436 IANKTRLAK
+436 EANKLRLVK
-445 EDSIRQAYEATF
+445 EDSIRHAYEATF
-457 YKPKKDGR
+457 YKPKKDGKV
-465 IGDFLKRA
+465 GTFLKKA
-473 RGNWKTI
+473 RGNWQTI
-480 HQFVSNHSDRLD
+480 YQFINSHTDRMD
-492 RALALL
+492 RALDLL
-498 ETLPDKDLHDMPLE
+498 ATLPDKDLQDISLD
-512 ILEDHFGAESNQ
+512 ILEDHFNAQSDQ

-537 FKQTFQQAF
+537 FKQSFQEAF
-546 NTALADSMRAN
+546 NKGLADSMRVD
-557 PTILVEWTKHNI
+557 PTVLVDWTKHNI
-569 RLNPDTKALRI
+569 KLNPDTKALRI

-619 GKVQYKRDDAW
+619 GKVQYKRDSVW
-630 VDVNFDNAQSQAT
+630 VDVDFDNAQQQVT
-643 PTGKL
+643 PTGRL
-648 KLTYSAAPLLPAD
+648 KLTYTAVPLLPSD

-674 NGQAQLL
+674 DGQARLL
-681 NFEEGDGNANEGT
+681 NFEEGDGNDDEGT
-694 TWANTFERGYDLD
+694 TWANTFKNGYDLD

-722 GVLATQ
+722 GVLATH
-728 RFFNVAAGKTTEV
+728 RFFNIAAGKTTEV
-741 PLVMRRPSGQLNV
+741 ALKMRRPSGQLNV

-763 FLKDGQE
+763 FFKDGQE

-827 FKDENFGTL
+827 FKNENFGTL
-836 PTNIIL
+836 PANIIL
-842 GVDADG
+842 GVDAEG

-854 ANAMK
+854 AQAMK

>member
-1 MQTPQNY
+1 M
-8 NKMTHAY
+8 K
-15 HNVTTPYLTSTKPF
+15 
-29 TISMRKLFLSLFV
+29 KLLLSLFI
-42 ALVACNVAQAG
+42 ALTAFNAAQAG
-53 FYHFISDDKYRAEVH
+53 YYHFISDDKYRAQVH
-68 KDFTAKMQLVGKN
+68 KDFTEKMQLVGKN
-81 FFTPTQTVP
+81 FFSATQSVP
-90 TPAEQEALEFLY
+90 SVAEQEALEFLY

-114 TAFYLDNVKATFKA
+114 TAFYLDNVKAAFKA
-128 RDEMPW
+128 REEMPW
-134 GRDVPELLFR
+134 GRTVPELLFR
-144 HFVLPIRVN
+144 HFVMPIRVN
-153 NENLDNTRMALYD
+153 NENLDNARIVLYD

-171 VEGLSMTEAVLELN
+171 VEGLSMTEAILELN

-200 TLAPLACMK
+200 TLSPLACMK

-255 DGKWHFLGA
+255 DGQWHFLGA

-269 VLDLGWFNLPASRAM
+269 VLNLGWFNLPASRAM

-304 SNYTEINL
+304 NNYTEINL
-312 IANYAPTARV
+312 IGNYAPTARI
-322 DFAVVDAAG
+322 DFMVVDAAG

-344 NYAEYYTAVNKFTDS
+344 NYAEYYTAVNKFTDN

-381 YGFAKASFGKDKAVT
+381 YGFAKASFGKDKSIT
-396 IRLNRSARSD
+396 IRLTRSARTD
-406 AKMTVGALDSV
+406 AKNMVGALDST

-431 TFDEA
+431 SPEQA
-436 IANKTRLAK
+436 EANKLRLVK
-445 EDSIRQAYEATF
+445 EDSIRHAYEATF
-457 YKPKKDGR
+457 YKPKKDGKV
-465 IGDFLKRA
+465 GTFLKKA
-473 RGNWKTI
+473 RGNWQTI
-480 HQFVSNHSDRLD
+480 YQFINSHTDRMD
-492 RALALL
+492 RALDLL
-498 ETLPDKDLHDMPLE
+498 ATLPDKDLQDISLD
-512 ILEDHFGAESNQ
+512 ILEDHFNAQSDQ

-537 FKQTFQQAF
+537 FKQSFQEAF
-546 NTALADSMRAN
+546 NKGLADSMRVD
-557 PTILVEWTKHNI
+557 PTVLVDWTKHNI
-569 RLNPDTKALRI
+569 KLNPDTKALRI

-619 GKVQYKRDDAW
+619 GKVQYKRDSVW
-630 VDVNFDNAQSQAT
+630 VDVDFDNAQQQVT
-643 PTGKL
+643 PTGRL
-648 KLTYSAAPLLPAD
+648 KLTYTAVPLLPSD

-674 NGQAQLL
+674 DGQARLL
-681 NFEEGDGNANEGT
+681 NFEEGDGNDNEGT
-694 TWANTFERGYDLD
+694 TWANTFKNGYDLD

-722 GVLATQ
+722 GVLATH
-728 RFFNVAAGKTTEV
+728 RFFNIAAGKTTEV
-741 PLVMRRPSGQLNV
+741 ALKMRRPSGQLNV

-782 TLALLGIGE
+782 TIALLGIGE

-827 FKDENFGTL
+827 FKNENFGTL

-842 GVDADG
+842 GVDAEG

-854 ANAMK
+854 AQAMK

>member
-1 MQTPQNY
+1 
-8 NKMTHAY
+8 
-15 HNVTTPYLTSTKPF
+15 
-29 TISMRKLFLSLFV
+29 MRKLLLSFFL
-42 ALVACNVAQAG
+42 ALVACNVARATY
-53 FYHFISDDKYRAEVH
+53 YHFISNEKYHAQVH
-68 KDFTAKMQLVGKN
+68 KDFNAKLQLVGKS
-81 FFTPTQTVP
+81 FFSPTQAVP
-90 TPAEQEALEFLY
+90 SVAEQEALEFLY

-114 TAFYLDNVKATFKA
+114 TSFYLDNVKAAFKA
-128 RDEMPW
+128 REEMPW
-134 GRDVPELLFR
+134 GKDVPELLFR

-153 NENLDNTRMALYD
+153 NENLDNARTTLYE
-166 ELKKR
+166 ELKQR
-171 VEGLSMTEAVLELN
+171 VAGMSMTEAVLELN

-209 TAIGRCGEESTF
+209 NAIGRCGEESTF

-292 NYRGPEEVMLRT
+292 NYQGPEEVMLRT

-322 DFAVVDAAG
+322 DFVVVDAAG

-344 NYAEYYTAVNKFTDS
+344 NYAEYYTAVNKFTDN

-381 YGFAKASFGKDKAVT
+381 FGFAKASFGKDKSVT
-396 IRLNRSARSD
+396 IRLGRK
-406 AKMTVGALDSV
+406 AKIDVKNMVGPIDST

-424 SAKLPEV
+424 TAILPEV
-431 TFDEA
+431 TPEQA
-436 IANKTRLAK
+436 ANNKIRLVR
-445 EDSIRQAYEATF
+445 EDSIRHAYEATF

-465 IGDFLKRA
+465 VGDFLKRA

-480 HQFVSNHSDRLD
+480 HQFINNHTDHME
-492 RALALL
+492 RALDLL
-498 ETLPDKDLHDMPLE
+498 ATLPEKDLQDMPLN
-512 ILEDHFGAESNQ
+512 ILEDHFGAKSNQ
-524 LSPRVEDEMIIAP
+524 LCPRVEDEMIIAP
-537 FKQTFQQAF
+537 YKQAF
-546 NTALADSMRAN
+546 QEAFNAVLADSMRAN
-557 PTILVEWTKHNI
+557 PTLLVEWTKRNI

-588 RSRLTDTRSRDI
+588 RARLTDTRSRDI

-608 LGIESRKDAVT
+608 LGIESRKDAIT
-619 GKVQYKRDDAW
+619 GKVQYRQNGAW
-630 VDVNFDNAQSQAT
+630 VDVDFDNAKQQAA

-648 KLTYSAAPLLPAD
+648 LLTYSAAPLLPSD

-668 TLSKIV
+668 TLSKIE
-674 NGQAQLL
+674 NGQAVLL
-681 NFEEGDGNANEGT
+681 NFEEGNGHDNEGT
-694 TWANTFERGYDLD
+694 TWDNTFKQGYDLD
-707 AGTYLLV
+707 EGTYLLV

-728 RFFNVAAGKTTEV
+728 RFFSIAAGQVTEV
-741 PLVMRRPSGQLNV
+741 PLIMRQPSGQLNV

-791 EPTNHALRDLAKARA
+791 EPTNHALRDLAKART

-827 FKDENFGTL
+827 FKSENFGTL
-836 PTNIIL
+836 PSNIIL
-842 GVDADG
+842 GIDTDG
-848 KIRQQV
+848 RIKQQV
-854 ANAMK
+854 AQAMN

-879 FCSQGYTIGMG
+879 FLSQGYTIGMG

>member
-1 MQTPQNY
+1 M
-8 NKMTHAY
+8 K
-15 HNVTTPYLTSTKPF
+15 
-29 TISMRKLFLSLFV
+29 KLLLSLFI
-42 ALVACNVAQAG
+42 ALTAFNAAQAG
-53 FYHFISDDKYRAEVH
+53 YYHFISDDKYRAQVH
-68 KDFTAKMQLVGKN
+68 KDFTEKMQLVGKN
-81 FFTPTQTVP
+81 FFSATQSVP
-90 TPAEQEALEFLY
+90 SVAEQEALEFLY

-114 TAFYLDNVKATFKA
+114 TAFYLDNVKAAFKA
-128 RDEMPW
+128 REEMPW
-134 GRDVPELLFR
+134 GRTVPELLFR
-144 HFVLPIRVN
+144 HFVMPIRVN
-153 NENLDNTRMALYD
+153 NENLDNARIVLYD

-171 VEGLSMTEAVLELN
+171 VEGLSMTEAILELN

-200 TLAPLACMK
+200 TLSPLACMK

-255 DGKWHFLGA
+255 DGQWHFLGA

-269 VLDLGWFNLPASRAM
+269 VLNLGWFNLPASRAM

-304 SNYTEINL
+304 NNYTEINL
-312 IANYAPTARV
+312 IGNYAPTARI
-322 DFAVVDAAG
+322 DFMVVDAAG

-344 NYAEYYTAVNKFTDS
+344 NYAEYYTAVNKFTDN

-381 YGFAKASFGKDKAVT
+381 YGFAKASFGKDKSIT
-396 IRLNRSARSD
+396 IRLTRSARTD
-406 AKMTVGALDSV
+406 AKNMVCALDST

-431 TFDEA
+431 SPEQA
-436 IANKTRLAK
+436 EANKLRLVK
-445 EDSIRQAYEATF
+445 EDSIRHAYEATF
-457 YKPKKDGR
+457 YKPKKDGKV
-465 IGDFLKRA
+465 GTFLKKA
-473 RGNWKTI
+473 RGNWQTI
-480 HQFVSNHSDRLD
+480 YQFINSHTDRMD
-492 RALALL
+492 RALDLL
-498 ETLPDKDLHDMPLE
+498 ATLPDKDLQDISLD
-512 ILEDHFGAESNQ
+512 ILEDHFNAQSDQ

-537 FKQTFQQAF
+537 FKQSFQEAF
-546 NTALADSMRAN
+546 NKGLADSMRVD
-557 PTILVEWTKHNI
+557 PTVLVDWTKHNI
-569 RLNPDTKALRI
+569 KLNPDTKALRI

-619 GKVQYKRDDAW
+619 GKVQYKRDSVW
-630 VDVNFDNAQSQAT
+630 VDVDFDNAQQQVT
-643 PTGKL
+643 PTGRL
-648 KLTYSAAPLLPAD
+648 KLTYTAVPLLPSD

-668 TLSKIV
+668 SLSKIV
-674 NGQAQLL
+674 DGQARLL
-681 NFEEGDGNANEGT
+681 NFEEGDGNDNEGT
-694 TWANTFERGYDLD
+694 TWANTFKNGYDLD

-722 GVLATQ
+722 GVLATH
-728 RFFNVAAGKTTEV
+728 RFFNIAAGKTTEV
-741 PLVMRRPSGQLNV
+741 ALKMRRPSGQLNV

-827 FKDENFGTL
+827 FKNENFGTL

-842 GVDADG
+842 GVDAEG

-854 ANAMK
+854 AQAMK

>member
-1 MQTPQNY
+1 M
-8 NKMTHAY
+8 K
-15 HNVTTPYLTSTKPF
+15 
-29 TISMRKLFLSLFV
+29 KLLLSLFI
-42 ALVACNVAQAG
+42 ALTAFNAAQAG
-53 FYHFISDDKYRAEVH
+53 YYHFISDDKYRAQVH
-68 KDFTAKMQLVGKN
+68 KDFTEKMQLVGKN
-81 FFTPTQTVP
+81 FFSATQSVP
-90 TPAEQEALEFLY
+90 SVAEQEALEFLY

-114 TAFYLDNVKATFKA
+114 TTFYLDNVKAAFKA
-128 RDEMPW
+128 REEMPW
-134 GRDVPELLFR
+134 GRSVPELLFR
-144 HFVLPIRVN
+144 HFVMPIRVN
-153 NENLDNTRMALYD
+153 NENLDNARIVLYD

-171 VEGLSMTEAVLELN
+171 VEGLSMTEAILELN

-200 TLAPLACMK
+200 TLSPLACMK

-255 DGKWHFLGA
+255 DGQWHFLGA

-269 VLDLGWFNLPASRAM
+269 VLNLGWFNLPASRAM

-304 SNYTEINL
+304 NNYTEINL
-312 IANYAPTARV
+312 IGNYAPTARI
-322 DFAVVDAAG
+322 DFMVVDAAG

-344 NYAEYYTAVNKFTDS
+344 NYAEYYTAMNKFTDN

-381 YGFAKASFGKDKAVT
+381 YGFAKASFGKDKSIT
-396 IRLNRSARSD
+396 IRLTRSARTD
-406 AKMTVGALDSV
+406 AKNMVCALDST

-431 TFDEA
+431 SPEQA
-436 IANKTRLAK
+436 EANKLRLVK
-445 EDSIRQAYEATF
+445 EDSIRHAYEATF
-457 YKPKKDGR
+457 YKPKKEGKV
-465 IGDFLKRA
+465 GTFLKKA
-473 RGNWKTI
+473 RGNWQTI
-480 HQFVSNHSDRLD
+480 YQFINSHTDRMD
-492 RALALL
+492 RALDLL
-498 ETLPDKDLHDMPLE
+498 ATLPDKDLQDISLD
-512 ILEDHFGAESNQ
+512 ILEDHFNAQSNQ

-537 FKQTFQQAF
+537 FKQSFQEAF
-546 NTALADSMRAN
+546 NKGLADSMRVD
-557 PTILVEWTKHNI
+557 PTVLVDWTKHNI
-569 RLNPDTKALRI
+569 KLNPDTKALRI

-619 GKVQYKRDDAW
+619 GKVQYKRDSVW
-630 VDVNFDNAQSQAT
+630 VDVDFDNAQQQVT
-643 PTGKL
+643 PTGRL
-648 KLTYSAAPLLPAD
+648 KLTYTAVPLLPSD

-674 NGQAQLL
+674 DGQARLL
-681 NFEEGDGNANEGT
+681 NFEEGDGNDNEGT
-694 TWANTFERGYDLD
+694 TWANTFKNGCDLD

-722 GVLATQ
+722 GVLATH
-728 RFFNVAAGKTTEV
+728 RFFNIAAGKTTEV
-741 PLVMRRPSGQLNV
+741 ALKMRRPSGQLNV

-827 FKDENFGTL
+827 FKNENFGTL
-836 PTNIIL
+836 PANIIL
-842 GVDADG
+842 GVDAEG

-854 ANAMK
+854 AQAMK

>member
-1 MQTPQNY
+1 M
-8 NKMTHAY
+8 K
-15 HNVTTPYLTSTKPF
+15 
-29 TISMRKLFLSLFV
+29 KLLLSLFI
-42 ALVACNVAQAG
+42 ALTAFNAAQAG
-53 FYHFISDDKYRAEVH
+53 YYHFISDDKYRAQVH
-68 KDFTAKMQLVGKN
+68 KDFTEKMQLVGKN
-81 FFTPTQTVP
+81 FFSATQSVP
-90 TPAEQEALEFLY
+90 SVAEQEALEFLY

-114 TAFYLDNVKATFKA
+114 TAFYLDNVKAAFKA
-128 RDEMPW
+128 REEMPW
-134 GRDVPELLFR
+134 GRTVPELLFR
-144 HFVLPIRVN
+144 HFVMPIRVN
-153 NENLDNTRMALYD
+153 NENLDNARIVLYD

-171 VEGLSMTEAVLELN
+171 VEGLSMTEAILELN

-200 TLAPLACMK
+200 TLSPLACMK

-255 DGKWHFLGA
+255 DGQWHFLGA

-269 VLDLGWFNLPASRAM
+269 VLNLGWFNLPASRAM

-304 SNYTEINL
+304 NNYTEINL
-312 IANYAPTARV
+312 IGNYAPTARI
-322 DFAVVDAAG
+322 DFMVVDAAG

-344 NYAEYYTAVNKFTDS
+344 NYAEYYTAVNKFTDN

-381 YGFAKASFGKDKAVT
+381 YGFAKASFGKDKSIT
-396 IRLNRSARSD
+396 IRLTRSARTD
-406 AKMTVGALDSV
+406 AKNMVGALDST

-431 TFDEA
+431 SPEQA
-436 IANKTRLAK
+436 EANKLRLVK
-445 EDSIRQAYEATF
+445 EDSIRHAYEATF
-457 YKPKKDGR
+457 YKPKKDGKV
-465 IGDFLKRA
+465 GTFLKKA
-473 RGNWKTI
+473 RGNWQTI
-480 HQFVSNHSDRLD
+480 YQFINSHTDRMD
-492 RALALL
+492 RALDLL
-498 ETLPDKDLHDMPLE
+498 ATLPDKDLQDISLD
-512 ILEDHFGAESNQ
+512 ILEDHFNAQSNQ

-537 FKQTFQQAF
+537 FKQSFQEAF
-546 NTALADSMRAN
+546 NKGLADSMRVD
-557 PTILVEWTKHNI
+557 PTVLVDWTKHNI
-569 RLNPDTKALRI
+569 KLNPDTKALRI

-608 LGIESRKDAVT
+608 LGIESRKDAIT
-619 GKVQYKRDDAW
+619 GKVQYKRDSVW
-630 VDVNFDNAQSQAT
+630 VDVDFDNAQQQVT
-643 PTGKL
+643 PTGRL
-648 KLTYSAAPLLPAD
+648 KLTYTAVPLLPSD

-674 NGQAQLL
+674 DGQARLL
-681 NFEEGDGNANEGT
+681 NFEEGDGNDNEGT
-694 TWANTFERGYDLD
+694 TWANTFKNGYDLD

-722 GVLATQ
+722 GVLATH
-728 RFFNVAAGKTTEV
+728 RFFNIAAGKTTEV
-741 PLVMRRPSGQLNV
+741 ALKMRRPSGQLNV

-821 DADLQR
+821 DTDLQR
-827 FKDENFGTL
+827 FKNENFGTL
-836 PTNIIL
+836 PANIIL
-842 GVDADG
+842 GVDAEG

-854 ANAMK
+854 AQAMK

>member
-1 MQTPQNY
+1 M
-8 NKMTHAY
+8 K
-15 HNVTTPYLTSTKPF
+15 
-29 TISMRKLFLSLFV
+29 KLLLSLFI
-42 ALVACNVAQAG
+42 ALTAFNAAQAG
-53 FYHFISDDKYRAEVH
+53 YYHFISDDKYRAQVH
-68 KDFTAKMQLVGKN
+68 KDFTEKMQLVGKN
-81 FFTPTQTVP
+81 FFSATQSVP
-90 TPAEQEALEFLY
+90 SVAEQEALEFLY

-114 TAFYLDNVKATFKA
+114 TAFYLDNVKAAFKA
-128 RDEMPW
+128 REEMPW
-134 GRDVPELLFR
+134 GRTVPELLFR
-144 HFVLPIRVN
+144 HFVMPIRVN
-153 NENLDNTRMALYD
+153 NENLDNARIVLYD

-171 VEGLSMTEAVLELN
+171 VEGLSMTEAILELN

-200 TLAPLACMK
+200 TLSPLACMK

-255 DGKWHFLGA
+255 DGQWHFLGA

-269 VLDLGWFNLPASRAM
+269 VLNLGWFNLPASRAM

-304 SNYTEINL
+304 NNYTEINL
-312 IANYAPTARV
+312 IGNYAPTARI
-322 DFAVVDAAG
+322 DFMVVDAAG

-344 NYAEYYTAVNKFTDS
+344 NYAEYYTAVNKFTDN

-381 YGFAKASFGKDKAVT
+381 YGFAKASFGKDKSIT
-396 IRLNRSARSD
+396 IRLTRSARTD
-406 AKMTVGALDSV
+406 AKNMVGALDST

-431 TFDEA
+431 SPEQA
-436 IANKTRLAK
+436 EANKLRLVK
-445 EDSIRQAYEATF
+445 EDSIRHAYEATF
-457 YKPKKDGR
+457 YKPKKDGKV
-465 IGDFLKRA
+465 GTFLKKA
-473 RGNWKTI
+473 RGNWQTI
-480 HQFVSNHSDRLD
+480 YQFINSHTDRMD
-492 RALALL
+492 RALDLL
-498 ETLPDKDLHDMPLE
+498 ATLPDKDLQDISLD
-512 ILEDHFGAESNQ
+512 ILEDHFNAQSNQ

-537 FKQTFQQAF
+537 FKQSFQEAF
-546 NTALADSMRAN
+546 NKGLADSMRVD
-557 PTILVEWTKHNI
+557 PMVLVDWTKHNI
-569 RLNPDTKALRI
+569 KLNPDTKALRI

-619 GKVQYKRDDAW
+619 GKVQYKRDSVW
-630 VDVNFDNAQSQAT
+630 VDVDFDNAQQQVT
-643 PTGKL
+643 PTGRL
-648 KLTYSAAPLLPAD
+648 KLTYTAVPLLPSD

-674 NGQAQLL
+674 DGQARLL
-681 NFEEGDGNANEGT
+681 NFEEGDGNDNEGT
-694 TWANTFERGYDLD
+694 TWANTFKNGYDLD

-728 RFFNVAAGKTTEV
+728 RFFNIAAGKTTEV
-741 PLVMRRPSGQLNV
+741 ALKMRRPSGQLNV

-763 FLKDGQE
+763 FLKDRQE

-827 FKDENFGTL
+827 FKNENFGTL
-836 PTNIIL
+836 PANIIL
-842 GVDADG
+842 GVDAEG

-854 ANAMK
+854 AQAMK

>member
-1 MQTPQNY
+1 M
-8 NKMTHAY
+8 K
-15 HNVTTPYLTSTKPF
+15 
-29 TISMRKLFLSLFV
+29 KLLLSLFI
-42 ALVACNVAQAG
+42 ALTAFNAAQAG
-53 FYHFISDDKYRAEVH
+53 YYHFISDDKYRAQVH
-68 KDFTAKMQLVGKN
+68 KDFTEKMQLVGKN
-81 FFTPTQTVP
+81 FFSATQSVP
-90 TPAEQEALEFLY
+90 SVAEQEALEFLY

-114 TAFYLDNVKATFKA
+114 TAFYLDNVKAAFKA
-128 RDEMPW
+128 REEMPW
-134 GRDVPELLFR
+134 GRTVPELLFR
-144 HFVLPIRVN
+144 HFVMPIRVN
-153 NENLDNTRMALYD
+153 NENLDNARIVLYD

-171 VEGLSMTEAVLELN
+171 VEGLSMTEAILELN

-200 TLAPLACMK
+200 TLSPLACMK

-255 DGKWHFLGA
+255 DGKWYFLGA

-269 VLDLGWFNLPASRAM
+269 VLNLGWFNLPASRAM
-284 LMHTKAFG
+284 LMHTTAFG

-304 SNYTEINL
+304 NNYTEINL
-312 IANYAPTARV
+312 IGNYAPTARI
-322 DFAVVDAAG
+322 DFMVVDAAG

-344 NYAEYYTAVNKFTDS
+344 NYAEYYTAVNKFTDN

-381 YGFAKASFGKDKAVT
+381 YGFAKASFGKDKSIT
-396 IRLNRSARSD
+396 IRLTRSARTD
-406 AKMTVGALDSV
+406 AKNMVGALDST

-431 TFDEA
+431 SPEQA
-436 IANKTRLAK
+436 EANKLRLVK
-445 EDSIRQAYEATF
+445 EDSIRHAYEATF
-457 YKPKKDGR
+457 YKPKKDGKV
-465 IGDFLKRA
+465 GTFLKKA
-473 RGNWKTI
+473 RGNWQTI
-480 HQFVSNHSDRLD
+480 YQFINSHTDRMD
-492 RALALL
+492 RALDLL
-498 ETLPDKDLHDMPLE
+498 ATLPDKDLQDISLD
-512 ILEDHFGAESNQ
+512 ILEDHFNAQSDQ

-537 FKQTFQQAF
+537 FKQSFQEAF
-546 NTALADSMRAN
+546 NKGLADSMRVD
-557 PTILVEWTKHNI
+557 PTVLVDWTKHNI
-569 RLNPDTKALRI
+569 KLNPDTKALRI

-619 GKVQYKRDDAW
+619 GKVQYKRDSVW
-630 VDVNFDNAQSQAT
+630 VDVDFDNAQQQVT
-643 PTGKL
+643 PTGRL
-648 KLTYSAAPLLPAD
+648 KLTYTAVPLLPSD

-674 NGQAQLL
+674 DGQARLL

-694 TWANTFERGYDLD
+694 TWANTFKNGYDLD

-722 GVLATQ
+722 GVLATH
-728 RFFNVAAGKTTEV
+728 RFFYIAAGKTTEV
-741 PLVMRRPSGQLNV
+741 ALKMRRPSGQLNV

-827 FKDENFGTL
+827 FKNENFGTL
-836 PTNIIL
+836 PANIIL
-842 GVDADG
+842 GVDAEG

-854 ANAMK
+854 AQAMK

>member
-1 MQTPQNY
+1 
-8 NKMTHAY
+8 
-15 HNVTTPYLTSTKPF
+15 
-29 TISMRKLFLSLFV
+29 
-42 ALVACNVAQAG
+42 
-53 FYHFISDDKYRAEVH
+53 
-68 KDFTAKMQLVGKN
+68 
-81 FFTPTQTVP
+81 
-90 TPAEQEALEFLY
+90 
-102 AYMPVADVTDYT
+102 
-114 TAFYLDNVKATFKA
+114 
-128 RDEMPW
+128 
-134 GRDVPELLFR
+134 
-144 HFVLPIRVN
+144 
-153 NENLDNTRMALYD
+153 
-166 ELKKR
+166 
-171 VEGLSMTEAVLELN
+171 MTEAILELN

-200 TLAPLACMK
+200 TLSPLACMK

-255 DGKWHFLGA
+255 DGKWYFLGA

-269 VLDLGWFNLPASRAM
+269 VLNLGWFNLPASRAM

-304 SNYTEINL
+304 NNYTEINL
-312 IANYAPTARV
+312 IGNYAPTARI
-322 DFAVVDAAG
+322 DFMVVDAAG

-344 NYAEYYTAVNKFTDS
+344 NYAEYYTAVNKFTDN

-381 YGFAKASFGKDKAVT
+381 YGFAKASFGKDKSIT
-396 IRLNRSARSD
+396 IRLTRSARTD
-406 AKMTVGALDSV
+406 AKNMVGALDST

-424 SAKLPEV
+424 SPKLPEV
-431 TFDEA
+431 SPEQA
-436 IANKTRLAK
+436 EANKLRLVK
-445 EDSIRQAYEATF
+445 EDSIRHAYEATF
-457 YKPKKDGR
+457 YKPKKDGKV
-465 IGDFLKRA
+465 GTFLKKA
-473 RGNWKTI
+473 RGNWQTI
-480 HQFVSNHSDRLD
+480 YQFINSHTDRMD
-492 RALALL
+492 RALDLL
-498 ETLPDKDLHDMPLE
+498 ATLPDKDLQDISLD
-512 ILEDHFGAESNQ
+512 ILEDHFNAQSDQ

-537 FKQTFQQAF
+537 FKQSFQEAF
-546 NTALADSMRAN
+546 NKGLADSMRVD
-557 PTILVEWTKHNI
+557 PTVLVDWTKHNI
-569 RLNPDTKALRI
+569 KLNPDTKALRI

-619 GKVQYKRDDAW
+619 GKVQYKRDSVW
-630 VDVNFDNAQSQAT
+630 VDVDFDNAQQQVT
-643 PTGKL
+643 PTGRL
-648 KLTYSAAPLLPAD
+648 KLTYTAVPLLPSD

-668 TLSKIV
+668 SLSKIV
-674 NGQAQLL
+674 DGQARLL
-681 NFEEGDGNANEGT
+681 NFEEGDGNDNEGT
-694 TWANTFERGYDLD
+694 TWANTFKNGYDLD

-722 GVLATQ
+722 GVLATH
-728 RFFNVAAGKTTEV
+728 RFFNIAAGKTTEV
-741 PLVMRRPSGQLNV
+741 ALKMRRPSGQLNV

-827 FKDENFGTL
+827 FKNENFGTL
-836 PTNIIL
+836 PANIIL
-842 GVDADG
+842 GVDAEG
-848 KIRQQV
+848 KFRQQV
-854 ANAMK
+854 AQAMK

>member
-1 MQTPQNY
+1 
-8 NKMTHAY
+8 
-15 HNVTTPYLTSTKPF
+15 
-29 TISMRKLFLSLFV
+29 MRKLLLSLFI
-42 ALVACNVAQAG
+42 ALTAFNAAQAG
-53 FYHFISDDKYRAEVH
+53 YYHFISDDKYRAQVR
-68 KDFTAKMQLVGKN
+68 KDFTEKMQLVGKN
-81 FFTPTQTVP
+81 FFSATQSVP
-90 TPAEQEALEFLY
+90 SVAEQEALEFLY

-114 TAFYLDNVKATFKA
+114 TAFYLDNVKAAFKA
-128 RDEMPW
+128 REEMPW
-134 GRDVPELLFR
+134 GRTVPELLFR
-144 HFVLPIRVN
+144 HFVMPIRVN
-153 NENLDNTRMALYD
+153 NENLDNARIVLYD

-171 VEGLSMTEAVLELN
+171 VEGLSMTEAILELN

-200 TLAPLACMK
+200 TLSPLACMK

-255 DGKWHFLGA
+255 DGQWHFLGA

-269 VLDLGWFNLPASRAM
+269 VLNLGWFNLPASRAM

-304 SNYTEINL
+304 NNYTEINL
-312 IANYAPTARV
+312 IGNYAPTARI
-322 DFAVVDAAG
+322 DFMVVDAAG
-331 KAVDKAKVEFKIY
+331 KAVDKAKVEFKIH
-344 NYAEYYTAVNKFTDS
+344 NYAEYYTAVNKFTDN

-381 YGFAKASFGKDKAVT
+381 YGFSKASFGKDKNIT
-396 IRLNRSARSD
+396 IRLTRSARTD
-406 AKMTVGALDSV
+406 AKNMVGALDST

-431 TFDEA
+431 SPEQA
-436 IANKTRLAK
+436 EANKLRLVK
-445 EDSIRQAYEATF
+445 EDSIRHAYEATF
-457 YKPKKDGR
+457 YKPKKEGKV
-465 IGDFLKRA
+465 GTFLKKA
-473 RGNWKTI
+473 RGNWQTI
-480 HQFVSNHSDRLD
+480 YQFINSHTDRMD
-492 RALALL
+492 RALDLL
-498 ETLPDKDLHDMPLE
+498 ATLPDKDLQDISLD
-512 ILEDHFGAESNQ
+512 ILEDHFNAQSNQ

-537 FKQTFQQAF
+537 FKQSFQEAF
-546 NTALADSMRAN
+546 NKGLADSMRVD
-557 PTILVEWTKHNI
+557 PTVLVDWTKRNI
-569 RLNPDTKALRI
+569 KLNPDTKALRI

-619 GKVQYKRDDAW
+619 GKVQYKRDSVW
-630 VDVNFDNAQSQAT
+630 VDVDFDNAQQQVT
-643 PTGKL
+643 PTGRL
-648 KLTYSAAPLLPAD
+648 KLTYTAVPLLPSD

-674 NGQAQLL
+674 DGQARLL
-681 NFEEGDGNANEGT
+681 NFEEGDGNDDEGT
-694 TWANTFERGYDLD
+694 TWANTFKNGYDLD

-722 GVLATQ
+722 GVLATH
-728 RFFNVAAGKTTEV
+728 RFFNIGAGKTTEV
-741 PLVMRRPSGQLNV
+741 ALKMRRPSGQLNV

-827 FKDENFGTL
+827 FKNENFGTL
-836 PTNIIL
+836 PANIIL
-842 GVDADG
+842 GVDAEG

-854 ANAMK
+854 AQAMK

>member
-1 MQTPQNY
+1 M
-8 NKMTHAY
+8 K
-15 HNVTTPYLTSTKPF
+15 
-29 TISMRKLFLSLFV
+29 KLLLSLFI
-42 ALVACNVAQAG
+42 ALTAFNAAQAG
-53 FYHFISDDKYRAEVH
+53 YYHFISDDKYRAQVH
-68 KDFTAKMQLVGKN
+68 KDFTEKMQLVGKN
-81 FFTPTQTVP
+81 FFSATQSVP
-90 TPAEQEALEFLY
+90 SVAEQEALEFLY

-114 TAFYLDNVKATFKA
+114 TTFYLDNVKAAFKA
-128 RDEMPW
+128 REEMPW
-134 GRDVPELLFR
+134 GRSVPELLFR
-144 HFVLPIRVN
+144 HFVMPIRVN
-153 NENLDNTRMALYD
+153 NENLDNARIVLYD

-171 VEGLSMTEAVLELN
+171 VEGLSMTEAILELN

-200 TLAPLACMK
+200 TLSPLACMK

-255 DGKWHFLGA
+255 DGQWHFLGA

-269 VLDLGWFNLPASRAM
+269 VLNLGWFNLPASRAM

-304 SNYTEINL
+304 NNYTEINL
-312 IANYAPTARV
+312 IGNYAPTARI
-322 DFAVVDAAG
+322 DFMVVDAAG

-344 NYAEYYTAVNKFTDS
+344 NYAEYYTAVNKFTDN

-381 YGFAKASFGKDKAVT
+381 YGFAKASFGKDKSIT
-396 IRLNRSARSD
+396 IRLTRSARTD
-406 AKMTVGALDSV
+406 AKNMVGALDST

-431 TFDEA
+431 SPEQA
-436 IANKTRLAK
+436 EANKLRLVK
-445 EDSIRQAYEATF
+445 EDSIRHAYEATF
-457 YKPKKDGR
+457 YKPKKDGKV
-465 IGDFLKRA
+465 GTFLKKA
-473 RGNWKTI
+473 RGNWQTI
-480 HQFVSNHSDRLD
+480 YQFINSHTDRMD
-492 RALALL
+492 RALDLL
-498 ETLPDKDLHDMPLE
+498 ATLPDKDLQDISLD
-512 ILEDHFGAESNQ
+512 ILEDHFNAQSDQ

-537 FKQTFQQAF
+537 FKQSFQEAF
-546 NTALADSMRAN
+546 NKGLADSMRVD
-557 PTILVEWTKHNI
+557 PTVLVDWTKHNI
-569 RLNPDTKALRI
+569 KLNPDTKALRI

-619 GKVQYKRDDAW
+619 GKVQYKRDSVW
-630 VDVNFDNAQSQAT
+630 VDVDFDNAQQQVT
-643 PTGKL
+643 PTGRL
-648 KLTYSAAPLLPAD
+648 KLTYTAVPLLPSD

-668 TLSKIV
+668 SLSKIV
-674 NGQAQLL
+674 DGQARLL
-681 NFEEGDGNANEGT
+681 NFEEGDGNDNEGT
-694 TWANTFERGYDLD
+694 TWANTFKNGYDLD

-722 GVLATQ
+722 GVLATH
-728 RFFNVAAGKTTEV
+728 RFFNIAAGKTTEV
-741 PLVMRRPSGQLNV
+741 ALKMRRPSGQLNV

-763 FLKDGQE
+763 FLKDRQE

-827 FKDENFGTL
+827 FKNENFGTL
-836 PTNIIL
+836 PANIIL
-842 GVDADG
+842 GVDAEG

-854 ANAMK
+854 AQAMK

>member
-1 MQTPQNY
+1 
-8 NKMTHAY
+8 
-15 HNVTTPYLTSTKPF
+15 
-29 TISMRKLFLSLFV
+29 MRKLLLSLFI
-42 ALVACNVAQAG
+42 ALTAFNAAQAG
-53 FYHFISDDKYRAEVH
+53 YYHFISDDKYRAQVH
-68 KDFTAKMQLVGKN
+68 KDFTEKMQLVGKN
-81 FFTPTQTVP
+81 FFSATQSVP
-90 TPAEQEALEFLY
+90 SVAEQEALEFLY

-114 TAFYLDNVKATFKA
+114 TAFYLDNVKAAFKA
-128 RDEMPW
+128 REEMPW
-134 GRDVPELLFR
+134 GRTVPELLFR
-144 HFVLPIRVN
+144 HFVMPIRVN
-153 NENLDNTRMALYD
+153 NENLDNARIVLYD

-171 VEGLSMTEAVLELN
+171 VEGLSMTEAILELN

-200 TLAPLACMK
+200 TLSPLACMK

-255 DGKWHFLGA
+255 DGQWHFLGA

-269 VLDLGWFNLPASRAM
+269 VLNLGWFNLPASRAM

-304 SNYTEINL
+304 NNYTEINL
-312 IANYAPTARV
+312 IGNYAPTARI
-322 DFAVVDAAG
+322 DFMVVDAAG

-344 NYAEYYTAVNKFTDS
+344 NYAEYYTAVNKFTDN

-381 YGFAKASFGKDKAVT
+381 YGFAKASFGKDKSIT
-396 IRLNRSARSD
+396 IRLTRSARTD
-406 AKMTVGALDSV
+406 AKNMVGALDST

-431 TFDEA
+431 SPEQA
-436 IANKTRLAK
+436 EANKLRLVK
-445 EDSIRQAYEATF
+445 EDSIRHAYEATF
-457 YKPKKDGR
+457 YKPKKDGKV
-465 IGDFLKRA
+465 GTFLKKA
-473 RGNWKTI
+473 RGNWQTI
-480 HQFVSNHSDRLD
+480 YQFINSHTDRMD
-492 RALALL
+492 RALDLL
-498 ETLPDKDLHDMPLE
+498 ATLPDKDLQDISLD
-512 ILEDHFGAESNQ
+512 ILEDHFNAQSNQ

-537 FKQTFQQAF
+537 FKQSFQEAF
-546 NTALADSMRAN
+546 NKGLADSMRVD
-557 PTILVEWTKHNI
+557 PTVLVDWTKHNI
-569 RLNPDTKALRI
+569 KLNPDTKALRI

-619 GKVQYKRDDAW
+619 GKVQYKRDSVW
-630 VDVNFDNAQSQAT
+630 VDVDFDNAQQQVT
-643 PTGKL
+643 PTGRL
-648 KLTYSAAPLLPAD
+648 KLTYTAVPLLPSD

-674 NGQAQLL
+674 DGQARLL
-681 NFEEGDGNANEGT
+681 NFEEGDGNDNEGT
-694 TWANTFERGYDLD
+694 TWANTFKNGYDLD

-728 RFFNVAAGKTTEV
+728 RFFNIAAGKTTEV
-741 PLVMRRPSGQLNV
+741 ALKMRRPSGQLNV

-806 TLDEWGRPFVLLFPN
+806 TLDEWGRPFVLLFPS

-827 FKDENFGTL
+827 FKNENFGTL
-836 PTNIIL
+836 PANIIL
-842 GVDADG
+842 GVDAEG

-854 ANAMK
+854 AQAMK

>member
-1 MQTPQNY
+1 
-8 NKMTHAY
+8 
-15 HNVTTPYLTSTKPF
+15 
-29 TISMRKLFLSLFV
+29 MRKLLLSLFI
-42 ALVACNVAQAG
+42 ALTAFNAAQAG
-53 FYHFISDDKYRAEVH
+53 YYHFISDDKYRAQVH
-68 KDFTAKMQLVGKN
+68 KDFTEKMQLVGKN
-81 FFTPTQTVP
+81 FFSATQSVP
-90 TPAEQEALEFLY
+90 SVAEQEALEFLY

-114 TAFYLDNVKATFKA
+114 TTFYLDNVKAAFKA
-128 RDEMPW
+128 REEMPW
-134 GRDVPELLFR
+134 GRTVPELLFR
-144 HFVLPIRVN
+144 HFVMPIRVN
-153 NENLDNTRMALYD
+153 NENLDNARIVLYD

-171 VEGLSMTEAVLELN
+171 VEGLSMTEAILELN

-200 TLAPLACMK
+200 TLSPLACMK

-255 DGKWHFLGA
+255 DGQWHFLGA

-269 VLDLGWFNLPASRAM
+269 VLNLGWFNLPASRAM

-304 SNYTEINL
+304 NNYTEINL
-312 IANYAPTARV
+312 IGNYAPTARI
-322 DFAVVDAAG
+322 DFMVVDAAG

-344 NYAEYYTAVNKFTDS
+344 NYAEYYTAVNKFTDN

-381 YGFAKASFGKDKAVT
+381 YGFAKASFGKDKSIT
-396 IRLNRSARSD
+396 IRLTRSARAD
-406 AKMTVGALDSV
+406 AKNMVGALDST

-431 TFDEA
+431 SPEQA
-436 IANKTRLAK
+436 EANKLRLVK
-445 EDSIRQAYEATF
+445 EDSIRHAYEATF
-457 YKPKKDGR
+457 YKPKKDGKV
-465 IGDFLKRA
+465 GTFLKKA
-473 RGNWKTI
+473 RGNWQTI
-480 HQFVSNHSDRLD
+480 YQFINSHTDRMD
-492 RALALL
+492 RALDLL
-498 ETLPDKDLHDMPLE
+498 ATLPDKDLQDISLD
-512 ILEDHFGAESNQ
+512 ILEDHFNAQSDQ

-537 FKQTFQQAF
+537 FKQSFQEAF
-546 NTALADSMRAN
+546 NKGLADSMRVD
-557 PTILVEWTKHNI
+557 PTVLVDWTKHNI
-569 RLNPDTKALRI
+569 KLNPDTKALRI

-619 GKVQYKRDDAW
+619 GKVQYKRDSVW
-630 VDVNFDNAQSQAT
+630 VDVDFDNAQQQVT
-643 PTGKL
+643 PTGRL
-648 KLTYSAAPLLPAD
+648 KLTYTAVPLLPSD

-674 NGQAQLL
+674 DGQARLL
-681 NFEEGDGNANEGT
+681 NFEEGDGNDNEGT
-694 TWANTFERGYDLD
+694 TWANTFKNGYDLD

-722 GVLATQ
+722 GVLATH
-728 RFFNVAAGKTTEV
+728 RFFNIGAGKTTEV
-741 PLVMRRPSGQLNV
+741 ALKMRRPSGQLNV

-827 FKDENFGTL
+827 FKNENFGTL
-836 PTNIIL
+836 PANIIL
-842 GVDADG
+842 GVDAEG

-854 ANAMK
+854 AQAMK

>member
-1 MQTPQNY
+1 
-8 NKMTHAY
+8 
-15 HNVTTPYLTSTKPF
+15 
-29 TISMRKLFLSLFV
+29 MRKLLLSLFI
-42 ALVACNVAQAG
+42 ALTAFNAAQAG
-53 FYHFISDDKYRAEVH
+53 YYHFISDDKYRAQVH
-68 KDFTAKMQLVGKN
+68 KDFTEKMQLVGKN
-81 FFTPTQTVP
+81 FFSATQSVP
-90 TPAEQEALEFLY
+90 SVAEQEALEFLY

-114 TAFYLDNVKATFKA
+114 TAFYLDNVKAAFKA
-128 RDEMPW
+128 REEMPW
-134 GRDVPELLFR
+134 GRTVPELLFR
-144 HFVLPIRVN
+144 HFVMPIRVN
-153 NENLDNTRMALYD
+153 NENLDNARIVLYD

-171 VEGLSMTEAVLELN
+171 VEGLSMTEAILELN

-200 TLAPLACMK
+200 TLSPLACMK

-255 DGKWHFLGA
+255 DGQWHFLGA

-269 VLDLGWFNLPASRAM
+269 VLNLGWFNLPASRAM

-304 SNYTEINL
+304 NNYTEINL
-312 IANYAPTARV
+312 IGNYAPTARI
-322 DFAVVDAAG
+322 DFMVVDAAG

-344 NYAEYYTAVNKFTDS
+344 NYAEYYTAVNKFTDN

-381 YGFAKASFGKDKAVT
+381 YGFAKASFGKDKSIT
-396 IRLNRSARSD
+396 IRLTRSARTD
-406 AKMTVGALDSV
+406 AKNMVGALDST

-431 TFDEA
+431 SPEQA
-436 IANKTRLAK
+436 EANKLRLVK
-445 EDSIRQAYEATF
+445 EDSIRHAYEATF
-457 YKPKKDGR
+457 YKPKKDGKV
-465 IGDFLKRA
+465 GTFLKKA
-473 RGNWKTI
+473 RGNWQTI
-480 HQFVSNHSDRLD
+480 YQFINSHTDRMD
-492 RALALL
+492 RALDLL
-498 ETLPDKDLHDMPLE
+498 ATLPDKDLQDISLD
-512 ILEDHFGAESNQ
+512 ILEDHFNAQSDQ

-537 FKQTFQQAF
+537 FKQSFQEAF
-546 NTALADSMRAN
+546 NKGLADSMRVD
-557 PTILVEWTKHNI
+557 PTVLVDWTKHNI
-569 RLNPDTKALRI
+569 KLNPDTKALRI

-619 GKVQYKRDDAW
+619 GKVQYKRDSVW
-630 VDVNFDNAQSQAT
+630 VDVDFDNAQQQVT
-643 PTGKL
+643 PTGRL
-648 KLTYSAAPLLPAD
+648 KLTYTAVPLLPSD

-674 NGQAQLL
+674 DGQARLL
-681 NFEEGDGNANEGT
+681 NFEEGDGNDNEGT
-694 TWANTFERGYDLD
+694 TWANTFKNGYDLD

-714 TGTRLANG
+714 TATRLANG
-722 GVLATQ
+722 GVLATH
-728 RFFNVAAGKTTEV
+728 RFFNISAGKTTEV
-741 PLVMRRPSGQLNV
+741 ALKMRRPSGQLNV

-763 FLKDGQE
+763 FLKEGQE

-827 FKDENFGTL
+827 FKNENFGTL
-836 PTNIIL
+836 PANIIL
-842 GVDADG
+842 GVDAEG

-854 ANAMK
+854 AQAMK

-870 VADTFNRVV
+870 VADTFHRVV